1 MLRCPNISLALLYV
15 SLPNNIRR
23 MLLYAN
29 FNFLIAVK
37 ALLYHIVEKHTLEHK
52 DLNISQ
58 LKKNKL
64 QNGYLLYNALY
75 LHSYFRFAWYF
86 IFNIKL
92 LV

>member
-58 LKKNKL
+58 LKKTNCKMVT
-64 QNGYLLYNALY
+64 YSIMLYICTRILD
-75 LHSYFRFAWYF
+75 LRGILF
-86 IFNIKL
+86 L
-92 LV
+92 T